1 MVETETK
8 KTNIATK
15 MILELSV
22 AIVVEKHFEVNIATI
37 KVNNHMAI
45 IQVQVGKNI
54 IEDVL
59 FLVMTFFI

>member
-1 MVETETK
+1 VVETETK